1 MLAQGTV
8 WTSCRRAREVSS
20 CAVVWFARRPAW
32 RDGNGDG
39 GQGGELAGGWRRK
52 TPPALCR
59 TGREVYVVGLGVPN
73 GTRSA
78 RRRSWGA
85 ERDAQ
90 RAPSVLMLRE
100 VAHMSE
106 MRKIAAFLWER
117 HALEEVGFWL
127 RRHTEPRVSDGMPP
141 SHMAR

>member
-1 MLAQGTV
+1 MLWQSAVV
-8 WTSCRRAREVSS
+8 WPCRRAREVSS

-73 GTRSA
+73 TTRSA
-78 RRRSWGA
+78 RRRSCGA

-90 RAPSVLMLRE
+90 RAPSGLRLRE
-100 VAHMSE
+100 GALQMARRHVDVGEGALQMG
-106 MRKIAAFLWER
+106 RR
-117 HALEEVGFWL
+117 HAGVEDTTCCGV
-127 RRHTEPRVSDGMPP
+127 
-141 SHMAR
+141 